1 MDEKVQKYFL
11 DLTGLTKLWSTIKKT
26 FADKQET
33 TASISNINSSIG
45 QINTDIQL
53 INTDIENIEKHVNA
67 ITPQEV
73 DYYYDA
79 VELSKSVVVGTPI
92 KVNKT
97 ETSIDDP
104 TPSGY
109 SAGIYIVVDSGVIE
123 YISTSDGSSDG
134 SGITELGE
142 RVQELEDT
150 VVKSATLIDE
160 NGSSLGETFNVS
172 QNVLLIS
179 HDDTFDI
186 NTESV
191 KALTHRALAAKF
203 KDLENVISGIPK
215 FKISVVD
222 ELPNPENGD
231 EISLST
237 IYLLRNTP
245 SDSEASADNENLF
258 TEYIYVELTKDNPE
272 TTDVDE
278 SKYGWEKLGEQT
290 LVIDNLVT
298 QNQLNSALT
307 TALSEYSKTED
318 IKKWI
323 QDSESQLRDEIG
335 AVAEDLEVVKSDVE
349 ELKENIEGVTGNLEN
364 YLTKNEASSTYLTQ
378 TDAADTYLTKED
390 ANNRGWVTEDEI
402 LNSIQS
408 PTGKIGNAIAITD
421 TQIEDMIA
429 AANNANN

>member
-1 MDEKVQKYFL
+1 MDEKQKYFL
-11 DLTGLTKLWSTIKKT
+11 DLTGLTKLWSKIKAT
-26 FADKQET
+26 FADKEET
-33 TASISNINSSIG
+33 NASIGNINSSIG

-53 INTDIENIEKHVNA
+53 INTEIENIENNVNA

-79 VELSKSVVVGTPI
+79 VELSKSVVVGTTI

-109 SAGIYIVVDSGVIE
+109 SAGIYIVTAPGVIE

-258 TEYIYVELTKDNPE
+258 TEYIYVELTKDDPE

-335 AVAEDLEVVKSDVE
+335 AISEDLEVVKSDVE

-390 ANNRGWVTEDEI
+390 ANNSGWVTEDEI
-402 LNSIQS
+402 LTSIQ
-408 PTGKIGNAIAITD
+408 TGKIGEAIAISD
-421 TQIEDMIA
+421 TQIDDMIA
-429 AANNANN
+429 AANN